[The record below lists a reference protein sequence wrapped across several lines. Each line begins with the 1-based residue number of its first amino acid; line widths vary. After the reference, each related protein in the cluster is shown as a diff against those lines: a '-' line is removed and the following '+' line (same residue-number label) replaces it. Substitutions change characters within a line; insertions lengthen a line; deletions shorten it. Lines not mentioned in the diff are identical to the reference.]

1 MPDFTMRQLVEAGVH
16 FGHHTRRW
24 NPRMKPYIFGARN
37 NIHILDL
44 ELSVPMLHRALDAI
58 REVAAGGGRILFV
71 GTKPAAADILAE
83 SAKACGQYYV
93 NHRWLGGM
101 LTNWATVSQSLDRL
115 RQLEER
121 LASDEVGALTK
132 KEVLGL
138 ERDRDRLENT
148 LGGIKEMADLPDML
162 FVVDTNKEAIAV
174 AEARVLKIP
183 VVAICDSN
191 ANPEGVD
198 YVIPGNDDALRAIT
212 LYCDLV
218 ASAVVEGLKM
228 EVMQKT
234 DDAGTISDLDEET
247 LAHANGSGT
256 QTNAKTDAKTDGKT
270 DGKAKTAKTGTDA
283 NNAKNAKPAKTDK
296 TGKTSKATDS
306 GQANG
311 QAKSQANV

>member
-37 NIHILDL
+37 SIHILDL
-44 ELSVPMLHRALDAI
+44 EISVPMLHRALDAI
-58 REVAAGGGRILFV
+58 REVAAKGGRILFV
-71 GTKPAAADILAE
+71 GTKPAASDTIAQA
-83 SAKACGQYYV
+83 AKACGQYYV

-101 LTNWATVSQSLDRL
+101 LTNWATISQSLGRL

-121 LASDEVGALTK
+121 LASDQVSALTK

-138 ERDRDRLENT
+138 ERERYRLERT
-148 LGGIKEMADLPDML
+148 LGGIKEMADLPNML

-174 AEARVLKIP
+174 AEAKVLNIP

-191 ANPEGVD
+191 ANPDGVD

-218 ASAVVEGLKM
+218 SAAVVEGLKVEM
-228 EVMQKT
+228 LQKT
-234 DDAGTISDLDEET
+234 ESETEAEGDGDGDAVTTTRNGTASKPT
-247 LAHANGSGT
+247 NKSARPARPAKSG
-256 QTNAKTDAKTDGKT
+256 
-270 DGKAKTAKTGTDA
+270 
-283 NNAKNAKPAKTDK
+283 KPAK
-296 TGKTSKATDS
+296 SNQDS
-306 GQANG
+306 EAPIQPDSP
-311 QAKSQANV
+311 QPRL

>member
-44 ELSVPMLHRALDAI
+44 EMSVPMLHRALDAI

-121 LASDEVGALTK
+121 LASDEVAALTK

-138 ERDRDRLENT
+138 ERDRDRLEHT

-191 ANPEGVD
+191 ANPEGVN

-247 LAHANGSGT
+247 LANGSDT
-256 QTNAKTDAKTDGKT
+256 KANTKADTKTDAKAKT
-270 DGKAKTAKTGTDA
+270 TKTAKTGTDA
-283 NNAKNAKPAKTDK
+283 NNANNAKSAKPSK
-296 TGKTSKATDS
+296 TGKTGKIGKSADS
-306 GQANG
+306 AP
-311 QAKSQANV
+311 SQPNAQPSV